1 MSKRNSM
8 TAESQPHDFTREKKK
23 AEYRLRMV
31 EKIAQYREQKIKK
44 EFERIEKD
52 LFQQEQEQQQVMLR
66 E

>member
-1 MSKRNSM
+1 M
-8 TAESQPHDFTREKKK
+8 TAESGQTDKLMAEKKN

-52 LFQQEQEQQQVMLR
+52 LYKQDHEQHK
-66 E
+66 

>member
-1 MSKRNSM
+1 M
-8 TAESQPHDFTREKKK
+8 REKKK

-52 LFQQEQEQQQVMLR
+52 LFQQE
-66 E
+66 